1 MEETKTSK
9 KLYLTA
15 IVLYL
20 NYLIL
25 GVAASILGHYKQALA
40 QQWGSVQLAGGM
52 YDASGVVWVSASLG
66 LGCLIGSFFSGPLSD
81 RFGRRIISFF
91 GSVFYAIFFLGVA
104 VADNLTV
111 AYIAGLI
118 GGIGNAFLNG
128 GVMPAAMEIFVGR
141 SAFASIMTKLFI
153 AIGQFILPFMIMF
166 VAATQMPHTTLFY
179 FFPVV
184 CAVIAVLTMIM
195 PFPKQSGVA
204 EKGDAQPSFLES
216 LKSLKFTA
224 SSIALII
231 MGFTTTATFQ
241 IWVNCN
247 QEYGKWVGMSNPSVI
262 QSYYSIGVIVA
273 VLLTAVI
280 ADKVIK
286 SIRLV
291 FWYPLIAF
299 IMFAILAVFCSWL
312 RLQSVTCSPRSKGPS
327 SVSL

>member
-184 CAVIAVLTMIM
+184 CAVIAVLTLIM
-195 PFPKQSGVA
+195 PFPKQSG
-204 EKGDAQPSFLES
+204 KRGCS
-216 LKSLKFTA
+216 
-224 SSIALII
+224 
-231 MGFTTTATFQ
+231 
-241 IWVNCN
+241 
-247 QEYGKWVGMSNPSVI
+247 
-262 QSYYSIGVIVA
+262 
-273 VLLTAVI
+273 
-280 ADKVIK
+280 
-286 SIRLV
+286 
-291 FWYPLIAF
+291 
-299 IMFAILAVFCSWL
+299 AVFHGKL
-312 RLQSVTCSPRSKGPS
+312 EEPEIYGQ
-327 SVSL
+327 